1 MKDIYTKN
9 PAENN
14 FQFFSGG
21 GDMGGLMRNKNW
33 EDTILGNPATWP
45 QSLRT
50 TLSIILNSKFPMFLF
65 WGKDHIC
72 FYNDAYRPSLGN
84 NGKHPEILGMDGKE
98 AWPEIWDFI
107 KPIIDKAL
115 IGGEASWYEDQLLPI
130 YRNGKME
137 DVYWTFSYS
146 PVIDETGKPSGVF
159 VACSETTEKVINTE
173 RLKDSNDQLAFA
185 IDAAELG
192 TYDFN
197 PVTKKFTANKRLKDW
212 FGLEPGEEIELQ
224 DAVDAI
230 IESDRKRVTDAL
242 QDSLNY
248 RSGGIYDIEYTII
261 NPVSNKKI
269 IVRAKGIASFLE
281 DKNAYRLNGT
291 LQDVTATVIANKKII
306 ESERNLRLIIRQ
318 AAVSIAIFRGPDHVV
333 EIVNP
338 KALELCGRK
347 EEEVIKTPIIKAM
360 PELESQGV
368 KQFLDDVYTT
378 GKSFIATELPLEI
391 KRNGKVG
398 KVYINFSCDPLYN
411 EEGAVEGII
420 AVGIEVTEQV
430 QARIDVES
438 SVQRVRAIVESAP
451 FPIGVYTGREM
462 KIVLANQSILDV
474 WDKGNNVVGKLYTEI
489 LPELE
494 NQKIFDQLDAV
505 YNSGISFHT
514 KNQQVDIVSEN
525 VKRTY
530 YFNYNFTPLFD
541 GDGFVY
547 GVMNTAA
554 DVTDL
559 VIANKKVE
567 ESEQRYRQTEERLRL
582 AIEATELGTW
592 DLDLKTDKIVY
603 SPRLSQI
610 FGHEFLDNNELRYM
624 RRQIHPEDE
633 EVVQQA
639 FNKALVSGNYQY
651 EARIIKP
658 DQNVSWIKTQG
669 KTIYNIDNEPIK
681 LIGTVQDITEEKKY
695 QRELEESEEKF
706 RLLSE
711 SIPQFIWTSNRQ
723 GEITYFNDAVYT
735 YSGLT
740 PVALQESFWAHIVH
754 PDEMEATM
762 FQWQNAI
769 KSGRPFVME
778 HRFRRSDG
786 EYRWQLSR
794 ALPQRD
800 AEGNTQMWVGSSTD
814 IQELKKQEEEKDFF
828 ISIAS
833 HELKTPITSIKAY
846 IQLLLSKYEDN
857 KDPFLTKSLINVDRQ
872 IVKLTTLIS
881 DMLDLS
887 KIKSGNLYLQ
897 KENFNLNKTIVEV
910 IEEISHINLTFK
922 IAFFGEAEITVCGD
936 RERIGQ
942 VLTNFL
948 TNAIKYS
955 PEATDIKVTSIKD
968 NHKII
973 VSVEDMGIGINKND
987 QEKIFDRFYRVEGKN
1002 EKTFPGF
1009 GIGLFICHEIINRH
1023 NGKIGVISEPGKGSI
1038 FYFTLPVVD
1047 GGGHVELK

>member
-1 MKDIYTKN
+1 
-9 PAENN
+9 
-14 FQFFSGG
+14 
-21 GDMGGLMRNKNW
+21 LH
-33 EDTILGNPATWP
+33 
-45 QSLRT
+45 T

-65 WGKDHIC
+65 WGKDQIC

-84 NGKHPEILGMDGKE
+84 NGKHPGILGMNGKD
-98 AWPEIWDFI
+98 AWPEIWEFI
-107 KPIIDKAL
+107 KPIIDQVL
-115 IGGEASWYEDQLLPI
+115 SGGEASWNEDQLLPI

-159 VACSETTEKVINTE
+159 VTCSETTEKVMNTE
-173 RLKDSNDQLAFA
+173 RLKESNDQLAFA

-197 PVTKKFTANKRLKDW
+197 PATNKFTANDRLKDW
-212 FGLEPGEEIELQ
+212 FGLKPGEMIELTN
-224 DAVDAI
+224 AI
-230 IESDRKRVTDAL
+230 NAIAENDRERVIKAI
-242 QDSLNY
+242 QESLNY
-248 RSGGIYDIEYTII
+248 SSGGIYDIEYTII
-261 NPVSNKKI
+261 NPVTHKKI
-269 IVRAKGIASFLE
+269 IVKAKGRASFLE
-281 DKNAYRLNGT
+281 DKTAYRLSGT
-291 LQDVTATVIANKKII
+291 LQDVTATVKANKKII
-306 ESERNLRLIIRQ
+306 ESERNLRLIIHQ
-318 AAVSIAIFRGPDHVV
+318 AAVSIAIFRGPNHVV
-333 EIVNP
+333 EIVNA
-338 KALELCGRK
+338 KALELWGRK
-347 EEEVIKTPIIKAM
+347 EEEVMKIPILEAM
-360 PELESQGV
+360 PELKNQGI
-368 KQFLDDVYTT
+368 QEMLDNVFTT

-391 KRNGKVG
+391 KRNGKIG
-398 KVYINFSCDPLYN
+398 KVYINFSYDPLYN
-411 EEGAVEGII
+411 EEGIIDGII
-420 AVGIEVTEQV
+420 GVGVEVTEQV
-430 QARIDVES
+430 QARIDVEN

-462 KIVLANQSILDV
+462 KIALANQSILDV
-474 WDKGNNVVGKLYTEI
+474 WDKGSDVIGKLYTEI

-494 NQKIFDQLDAV
+494 NQEIFEQLDSV
-505 YNSGISFHT
+505 YNSGIPFHT
-514 KNQQVDIVSEN
+514 KNQQVDIITDN

-541 GDGFVY
+541 SDGLVY

-567 ESEQRYRQTEERLRL
+567 ESEQLYRQTEERLRL
-582 AIEATELGTW
+582 AIEATELATW
-592 DLDLKTDKIVY
+592 DLDLKSDKIVY

-610 FGHEFLDNNELRYM
+610 FGHDFFENLDHPFVRK
-624 RRQIHPEDE
+624 QIHPEDD
-633 EVVQQA
+633 EVVQKA
-639 FNKALVSGNYQY
+639 FEKALKTGNYQY

-658 DQNVSWIKTQG
+658 DQNISWIKTQG
-669 KTIYNIDNEPIK
+669 KIFYNVDHEPIK
-681 LIGTVQDITEEKKY
+681 LIGTVQDITEEKQY

-711 SIPQFIWTSNRQ
+711 SIPQFTWTSNRQ

-740 PVALQESFWAHIVH
+740 PVALQEDFWKHIIH
-754 PDEMEATM
+754 PDEIEETM

-769 KSGRPFVME
+769 KHGRLFVME

-794 ALPQRD
+794 ALPQTD
-800 AEGNTQMWVGSSTD
+800 SEGNTQMWVGSSTD

-857 KDPFLTKSLINVDRQ
+857 NDAFLTKSLINVDRQ

-887 KIKSGNLYLQ
+887 KIKSGNLYLH
-897 KENFNLNKTIVEV
+897 KENFILNKTITEV
-910 IEEISHINLTFK
+910 VEEISHINPAYK
-922 IAFFGEAEITVCGD
+922 IAFSGAAEITVYGD

-948 TNAIKYS
+948 TNAVKYS

-973 VSVEDMGIGINKND
+973 VSVEDTGIGINKND

-1009 GIGLFICHEIINRH
+1009 GIGLFICQEIIHRH
-1023 NGKIGVISEPGKGSI
+1023 NGKTGVISEPGKGSL
-1038 FYFTLPVVD
+1038 FYFTLPIEN
-1047 GGGHVELK
+1047 GSMQVEAMKDVLQM